1 MCFLRARR
9 KGLSISLKEHGGI
22 MAQASVAKFLLSA
35 RAVEQFPRPLD
46 FEAAFFGRSNV
57 GKSSLLNTY
66 TGVSKLARVS
76 GTPGCTREINFFLI
90 DNKYYLVDLP
100 GYGYARYSK
109 DEQQRWAELINEYI
123 SLRASRILGVV
134 ILDIRRGL
142 TDLDVMLLD
151 ILKSHDVNY
160 IIVATKIDKLKTNE
174 LRAAT
179 LLLKSQIKSAGFDGD
194 IIRFSSVTG
203 EGKKEL
209 YNNITKKYQHY
220 KELQKE
226 KTDGVFVD
234 E

>member
-1 MCFLRARR
+1 
-9 KGLSISLKEHGGI
+9 
-22 MAQASVAKFLLSA
+22 MAQTSEAKFLLSA
-35 RAVEQFPRPLD
+35 RAVEQFPRALD

-57 GKSSLLNTY
+57 GKSSLLNEY
-66 TGVSKLARVS
+66 TGMNKLARVS
-76 GTPGCTREINFFLI
+76 STPGCTREINFFSV

-123 SLRASRILGVV
+123 TLRAGRILGIV

-142 TDLDVMLLD
+142 TPLDVMLLE
-151 ILKSHDVNY
+151 ILKSKSVNF

-179 LLLKSQIKSAGFDGD
+179 LKVKSQLKLEGFDSE
-194 IIRFSSVTG
+194 IIRFSAVTG

-209 YNNITKKYQHY
+209 YNNITKKYQ
-220 KELQKE
+220 LFRQAARE
-226 KTDGVFVD
+226 KAEDVFVN

>member
-1 MCFLRARR
+1 
-9 KGLSISLKEHGGI
+9 
-22 MAQASVAKFLLSA
+22 MAQTSEAKFLLSA
-35 RAVEQFPRPLD
+35 RAVEQFPRALD

-57 GKSSLLNTY
+57 GKSSLLNEY
-66 TGVSKLARVS
+66 TGMNKLARVS
-76 GTPGCTREINFFLI
+76 STPGCTREINFFSV

-123 SLRASRILGVV
+123 TLRAGRILGIV

-142 TDLDVMLLD
+142 TPLDVMLLE
-151 ILKSHDVNY
+151 ILKSKNVNF
-160 IIVATKIDKLKTNE
+160 IIVATKSDKLKTNE

-179 LLLKSQIKSAGFDGD
+179 LKVKSQIKLEGFDSE
-194 IIRFSSVTG
+194 IIRFSAVTG

-209 YNNITKKYQHY
+209 YNSITKKYQ
-220 KELQKE
+220 LFRQAARE
-226 KTDGVFVD
+226 KAEDVFID